1 MKSLGLLNFLVALNL
16 VNLTSNIQCLDLEK
30 RAFDDL
36 GIPDDARVGSP
47 TIAGAATGANSSPN
61 TYVVNFGTDNS
72 ASSGSAADDVSP
84 RRTPSPLASRDF
96 VDATGA
102 IRGLSGEI
110 ATLFSGDLDRER
122 KPVLPVAEAIGM
134 HRAGGSVWP
143 RVTKDGKVRPG
154 AARRTRTTPSS
165 TTDDVGSMLAC
176 GPLTRLETIPEISP
190 VLPEPVHTVR
200 VRSRS
205 DSSPRV
211 SSDRLISALMSVAGA
226 AEQSSAH
233 LAEQVQ
239 AAHESNRLLEQKLAL
254 QVREFAEHQIQ
265 QAAELAE
272 KAAYARRPWYKR
284 AEARAEFLNC
294 TAVLC
299 SMAAGATAITALYYQ
314 NNPQ

>member
-16 VNLTSNIQCLDLEK
+16 VNLTSNIQCLDLP
-30 RAFDDL
+30 AFDDL
-36 GIPDDARVGSP
+36 GIPADVRVGSP
-47 TIAGAATGANSSPN
+47 TIAGATTGANSSPN

-110 ATLFSGDLDRER
+110 ATLFNGDLDRER
-122 KPVLPVAEAIGM
+122 KPVLPVAEALGM

-143 RVTKDGKVRPG
+143 RVTREGKVRPG
-154 AARRTRTTPSS
+154 AARRTRTTPSN
-165 TTDDVGSMLAC
+165 TTELA
-176 GPLTRLETIPEISP
+176 TISESP
-190 VLPEPVHTVR
+190 VLPEPVHT
-200 VRSRS
+200 
-205 DSSPRV
+205 
-211 SSDRLISALMSVAGA
+211 SDRLISALMSVAGA

-233 LAEQVQ
+233 LAEQVR